1 MQRQKAIIPKILKK
15 LLFIKE
21 NHRYN
26 QLKSLQIRI
35 SERNIVK
42 NIRKTKKDKIK
53 KKKQTL
59 QLEECYAI
67 MQLIS

>member
-35 SERNIVK
+35 LEQNIVK
-42 NIRKTKKDKIK
+42 NIRKT
-53 KKKQTL
+53 
-59 QLEECYAI
+59 
-67 MQLIS
+67 